1 MLTALGLAVSEE
13 ARPGSMIVLFW
24 KETDVEANT
33 IAAGRRRRSGLT
45 SRTTDR
51 RIFDPYVTVTVKE
64 GPVPADVPLPA
75 QTVIVIG
82 VEVTVCAARVVGTP
96 EGAAHVRVLAV
107 DGHTPLAIP
116 VPEAVTLGVSAEVP
130 WLSMQKNAWA
140 AGPP

>member
-33 IAAGRRRRSGLT
+33 ITAGRKRRSGLT
-45 SRTTDR
+45 RRTTDR
-51 RIFDPYVTVTVKE
+51 RIFDLYVTVTVKGE
-64 GPVPADVPLPA
+64 PVPADVPLPA

-130 WLSMQKNAWA
+130 WLSMQKNAWTP
-140 AGPP
+140 GPP

>member
-1 MLTALGLAVSEE
+1 
-13 ARPGSMIVLFW
+13 MIVLFW

-33 IAAGRRRRSGLT
+33 ITVGRSRRSGLT
-45 SRTTDR
+45 RRTADR

-64 GPVPADVPLPA
+64 GPAPADVPLPA

-82 VEVTVCAARVVGTP
+82 AEVVAVCAARLVGTP

-107 DGHTPLAIP
+107 DGHAPLAIP

-140 AGPP
+140 AAPP

>member
-1 MLTALGLAVSEE
+1 
-13 ARPGSMIVLFW
+13 MIVLFW

-33 IAAGRRRRSGLT
+33 ITAGRKRRSGLT
-45 SRTTDR
+45 RRTTDR
-51 RIFDPYVTVTVKE
+51 RIFDLYVTVTVKGE
-64 GPVPADVPLPA
+64 PVPADVPLPA

-107 DGHTPLAIP
+107 DGHTPLEIP

-130 WLSMQKNAWA
+130 WLSMQKNAWTP
-140 AGPP
+140 GPP